1 MMNTLIVKIES
12 GVIAE
17 VYSTAPAQIIVVDY
31 DLIEGDETF
40 DCRMRKAVLSMP
52 PDDYIKSHDIDTR
65 VKDLV
70 VQCSRPDRRPSA
82 VKAAEKAA

>member
-1 MMNTLIVKIES
+1 MNTLIVKIES

-31 DLIEGDETF
+31 DLIEVDETL
-40 DCRMRKAVLSMP
+40 DCRMRKVVPMP
-52 PDDYIKSHDIDTR
+52 PDEYIKPYDIDTVVR
-65 VKDLV
+65 DLV
-70 VQCSRPDRRPSA
+70 VKCIRPDRRPSA

>member
-1 MMNTLIVKIES
+1 MNTLIVKIES

-17 VYSTAPAQIIVVDY
+17 VYSTVQAKIIVVDY

-40 DCRMRKAVLSMP
+40 DSRVRKAVLSMH
-52 PDDYIKSHDIDTR
+52 PDEYIKPHDIDSMVET
-65 VKDLV
+65 LV

-82 VKAAEKAA
+82 AKAAEKAA